1 MKKKSGPRKKLFIDL
16 LLTCFIFCL
25 ITILSYQKS
34 FDFLNWKFFDVLI
47 NIHRNVPEQRDNV
60 VIICIDQKS
69 LDFIYKNMKL
79 TWPWPREYHAQ
90 LVRYLAGY
98 GARAILFDVIFS
110 EPDIDRTNASPGEVC
125 DTDFGN
131 AIEESGITYLSAAL
145 QKEIVYENPFDD
157 KIFLPENNAFY
168 KLHLDNQ
175 DSAVFPLSVLSKG
188 AVGVGFADCIPE
200 DDGIVRR
207 YPLVFKF
214 GDKYV
219 SSTGFNIAL
228 DLMDEQTLKH
238 NILNY
243 FGKNT
248 LIDKEG
254 KTLLNWYG
262 KGGPDGVF
270 TYYSYHAV
278 LASSLLEERNEPPL
292 FPPDIFK
299 DKIII
304 IGSNAPGLFDLK
316 PTPFTHEELYPG
328 FEIHATAI
336 ENFLSNDFIYRIP
349 WWIVVISIALSAV
362 ILVAINNYYKNLR
375 IFILIFFVLII
386 SEIVISYVLISK
398 NMWMPVIDVIS
409 TTAFVF
415 VGLIIA
421 GYFSESKDIRLI
433 RKQFERYVSD
443 AVLEEI
449 LANPTSVDLE
459 GRTLYATV
467 MATDIADFTSISEKL
482 TPREVV
488 SRLNDYLSEV
498 SEVLI
503 DNRAFIN
510 KYIGD
515 AILAVYGAFEELD
528 HKRNACLSAVNALK
542 IVNEKI
548 EQARLEDQTPL
559 ITRFGITT
567 GEITMGNIGSAR
579 KTEYTVI
586 GDAVNSAFRL
596 EGLNKFY
603 NTTILVSEYT
613 KEGAGDD
620 FEFRWLDV
628 LRYKGKVTPV
638 SIYELLGMKGEV
650 DNDKLRIRDEF
661 EEALK
666 LYQKKKFSEAK
677 SVFAR
682 LFEEGDKPSRVF
694 NKRCEDFIQSPPPPD
709 WTGVWIMLRK

>member
-1 MKKKSGPRKKLFIDL
+1 MKKKSGTPKKLFADL
-16 LLTCFIFCL
+16 LLTSLIFCL
-25 ITILSYQKS
+25 MIILSYQNS
-34 FDFLNWKFFDVLI
+34 WDFLNWKFFDTLM
-47 NIHRNVPEQRDNV
+47 NIRRNTPEKRDNV
-60 VIICIDQKS
+60 VIVCIDQKS
-69 LDFIYKNMKL
+69 LEYVMKNNGHS
-79 TWPWPREYHAQ
+79 WPWPREYHAQ
-90 LVRYLAGY
+90 LVRYLSQS
-98 GARAILFDVIFS
+98 GAKAILFDVIFS

-125 DTDFGN
+125 DADLGE

-145 QKEIVYENPFDD
+145 QKGIVNENPFEE
-157 KIFLPENNAFY
+157 KIFLPENNTFN
-168 KLHLDNQ
+168 KLRLDNQ
-175 DSAVFPLSVLSKG
+175 DTAVFPLTILSKG
-188 AVGVGFADCIPE
+188 AAGLGFTDCIPE

-214 GDKYV
+214 DGKYV
-219 SSTGFNIAL
+219 SSAGFDIAR
-228 DLMDEQTLKH
+228 DFIDEKIFND
-238 NILNY
+238 NILSY

-248 LIDKEG
+248 LIDEEG

-262 KGGPDGVF
+262 RGGPDGVF

-278 LASSLLEERNEPPL
+278 LVSSILEERNKSSL
-292 FPPDIFK
+292 FPPDTFN
-299 DKIII
+299 DKIVI

-349 WWIVVISIALSAV
+349 WWIIVVAMSVSA
-362 ILVAINNYYKNLR
+362 ILLFFINNAYQNLR
-375 IFILIFFVLII
+375 LYVSVFFVLLFSEILISYLII
-386 SEIVISYVLISK
+386 SN
-398 NMWMPVIDVIS
+398 NMWISAVDIIS
-409 TTAFVF
+409 TTTFIFA
-415 VGLIIA
+415 GLIIA
-421 GYFSESKDIRLI
+421 GYFSESKDVRLL

-443 AVLEEI
+443 TVLEEI
-449 LANPTSVDLE
+449 LVNPSSVDLE
-459 GRTLYATV
+459 GKTLYGTV

-482 TPREVV
+482 PPREVV

-515 AILAVYGAFEELD
+515 AILAIYGTFDELD
-528 HKRNACLSAVNALK
+528 HKRNACMSAINALK
-542 IVNEKI
+542 IINKKI
-548 EQARLEDQTPL
+548 EHAHLEKQTPL
-559 ITRFGITT
+559 ITRFGITS

-638 SIYELLGMKGEV
+638 HIYELIGLKGEV
-650 DNDKLRIRDEF
+650 DNEKLRIRDEF
-661 EEALK
+661 EEALR
-666 LYQKKKFSEAK
+666 LYHKKEFKEAENI
-677 SVFAR
+677 FAR
-682 LFEEGDKPSRVF
+682 LLEDGDKPSEVF
-694 NKRCEDFIQSPPPPD
+694 KKRCEEFIQSPPPPD
-709 WTGVWIMLRK
+709 WAGVWVMLRK